1 MRDLLF
7 VGMGGFF
14 GAVLRYLAGFLPI
27 RSQNGFP
34 VITLLVNIVG
44 AFLIGIVAALSAK
57 TGLNPKLVLFLR
69 IGLCGGFT
77 TFSTFSHETVQLLQS
92 GKTGIAAAY
101 IAASVL
107 CCIAAIFFAEWIIG
121 KQYSF

>member
-14 GAVLRYLAGFLPI
+14 GAILRYLAGFLPL
-27 RSQNGFP
+27 RPQNGFP
-34 VITLLVNIVG
+34 VITLLVNIAG
-44 AFLIGIVAALSAK
+44 AFVIGIIAALSVK
-57 TGLNPKLVLFLR
+57 TGLNPKLILFLK

-77 TFSTFSHETVQLLQS
+77 TFSTFSLDTVQLLQS
-92 GKTGIAAAY
+92 GKTGVAVAY

-107 CCIAAIFFAEWIIG
+107 CCVFAIFFAEWIIG
-121 KQYSF
+121 K